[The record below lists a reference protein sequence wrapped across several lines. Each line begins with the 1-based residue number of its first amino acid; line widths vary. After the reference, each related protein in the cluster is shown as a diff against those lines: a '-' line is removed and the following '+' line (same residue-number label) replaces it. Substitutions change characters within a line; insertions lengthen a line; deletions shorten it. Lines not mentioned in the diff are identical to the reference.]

1 MGALPD
7 DADHYIAISSGGNQQ
22 RFCSRQARPIHAVS
36 TRELLQQRVLVAAD
50 RQGRRL
56 DDEYFAE
63 LGDKMLASYV
73 RQSPQR
79 RQREQLRVAETRR
92 QRRSEDYAQEV
103 AQMLFGCELLVV
115 EVWPDVDTQ
124 SPR

>member
-1 MGALPD
+1 
-7 DADHYIAISSGGNQQ
+7 
-22 RFCSRQARPIHAVS
+22 
-36 TRELLQQRVLVAAD
+36 
-50 RQGRRL
+50 
-56 DDEYFAE
+56 
-63 LGDKMLASYV
+63 MLASYV

-115 EVWPDVDTQ
+115 EV
-124 SPR
+124 